1 MSDIQLAN
9 IYFYVDGDLYTTKPD
24 FDHTF
29 IAEAVDMDDLVL
41 VMKVPK
47 DTTKDTRKNPFT
59 RGD

>member
-1 MSDIQLAN
+1 VNNIQLAN

-41 VMKVPK
+41 VAKNTK
-47 DTTKDTRKNPFT
+47 KDTRKNPFT

>member
-29 IAEAVDMDDLVL
+29 ITEAVDMDDLL
-41 VMKVPK
+41 KVVHS
-47 DTTKDTRKNPFT
+47 FVCHL
-59 RGD
+59 GDEYKEADE